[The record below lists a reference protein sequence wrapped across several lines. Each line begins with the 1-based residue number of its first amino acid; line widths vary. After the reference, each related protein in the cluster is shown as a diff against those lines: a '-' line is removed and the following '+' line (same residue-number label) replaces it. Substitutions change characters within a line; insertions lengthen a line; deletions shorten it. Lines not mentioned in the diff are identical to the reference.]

1 MTNDG
6 MTKEIPMTKI
16 EENISVP
23 GEFSAFGFRHSFAI
37 GHSTFVIFQHGDK
50 NYEPVSTTE

>member
-23 GEFSAFGFRHSFAI
+23 ETFGIRI
-37 GHSTFVIFQHGDK
+37 
-50 NYEPVSTTE
+50 